1 MWWRG
6 GSRSVRY
13 KEVIGD
19 IKNYRVKVDQADGAQ
34 LIQKLEEGQ
43 GQSGMRRSMVLI
55 LSNLGLTCQLIPW
68 PLGYLWLW
76 NIFVWT
82 VLGVVQREGKYRYKN
97 SEVPCVILLNA
108 KDIVKFVHVQGLW
121 THPWTFWQIMSYQ
134 QHSLKREKNVWDS
147 CCDNFWLVI
156 VGLCEAVVTDLF
168 LPTYAVCVW
177 SISSSWGTDKGTER
191 HLENGPHQRR
201 GLYILFDESN
211 TCTCINCKW

>member
-1 MWWRG
+1 MWPCIRRCWSLTWSTRPNRPCSWTCCSRVWRKMWWRG
-6 GSRSVRY
+6 GSRSVRH
-13 KEVIGD
+13 KEVIGG
-19 IKNYRVKVDQADGAQ
+19 IKNYRVKVDQADGDQ

-43 GQSGMRRSMVLI
+43 GQSGMRRSMVFI

-76 NIFVWT
+76 NISVWT

-134 QHSLKREKNVWDS
+134 QHSLKREKK
-147 CCDNFWLVI
+147 CL
-156 VGLCEAVVTDLF
+156 
-168 LPTYAVCVW
+168 
-177 SISSSWGTDKGTER
+177 R
-191 HLENGPHQRR
+191 
-201 GLYILFDESN
+201 
-211 TCTCINCKW
+211 